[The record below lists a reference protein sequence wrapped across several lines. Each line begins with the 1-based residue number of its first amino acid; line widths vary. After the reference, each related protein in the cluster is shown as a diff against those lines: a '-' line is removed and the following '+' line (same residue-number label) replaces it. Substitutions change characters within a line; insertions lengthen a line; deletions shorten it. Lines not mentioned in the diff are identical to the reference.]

1 MKPNHASRKPY
12 TPGNRPQRHKPVAE
26 RHLVRRA
33 PKKNGGFSW
42 GWFPMDNGVVSY
54 RLWRRDEHNALQF
67 AIADFSPGT
76 TRQRIAEVVNV
87 KRNELRD
94 RVDMLA
100 FLEWEIA
107 A

>member
-1 MKPNHASRKPY
+1 MND
-12 TPGNRPQRHKPVAE
+12 
-26 RHLVRRA
+26 RHLTRRG
-33 PKKNGGFSW
+33 PQKNSGFSW
-42 GWFPMDNGVVSY
+42 GRFPMQNGVVSY
-54 RLWRRDEHNALQF
+54 RLWRRDEHHALQF
-67 AIADFSPGT
+67 AITDFSPGT
-76 TRQRIAEVVNV
+76 TRSRIAEVVNV